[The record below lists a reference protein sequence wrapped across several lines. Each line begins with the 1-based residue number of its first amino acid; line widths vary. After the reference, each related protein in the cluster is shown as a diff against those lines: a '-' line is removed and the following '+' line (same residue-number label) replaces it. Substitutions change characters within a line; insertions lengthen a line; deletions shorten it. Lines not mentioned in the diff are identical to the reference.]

1 MTVPDDSLAE
11 YLGKWPEPKAY
22 SGSRTYCP
30 QDKPRAVRAAMITRM
45 DRDVG
50 RILDLLDEL
59 KLSDNTL
66 VIFTSDN
73 GPITAGGQD
82 PAFFNSAG
90 PLRGLKFSL
99 FEGGIRVPMIACWPG
114 KIEAGSTSDRVSDFA
129 DMFPTFAEVIGAEC
143 PDGLDGVSIVPTLL
157 GQQDRQ
163 AERKLFYWEAAPQQA
178 VRIENWKGYRP
189 RPGAPLQLYDLDED
203 VGEKRDVADVHPK
216 IVARLEQAMRD
227 ARVESAEFP
236 LGEQSA
242 KPKTARD

>member
-1 MTVPDDSLAE
+1 
-11 YLGKWPEPKAY
+11 
-22 SGSRTYCP
+22 
-30 QDKPRAVRAAMITRM
+30 M

-99 FEGGIRVPMIACWPG
+99 YEGGIRVPMIARWPG
-114 KIEAGSTSDRVSDFA
+114 KIAAGSTSDLVSDFA
-129 DMFPTFAEVIGAEC
+129 DMLPTFAEAIGATSPNEL
-143 PDGLDGVSIVPTLL
+143 DELDKLDKLDKLDGVSILPTLL
-157 GQQDRQ
+157 GHQDRQ
-163 AERKLFYWEAAPQQA
+163 AKRKLFYWEAAPQQA
-178 VRIENWKGYRP
+178 LRLEDWKGYRP
-189 RPGAPLQLYDLDED
+189 RPDAPLQLYNLREDIGETKDLAEARPD
-203 VGEKRDVADVHPK
+203 VVAILD
-216 IVARLEQAMRD
+216 QAMRD

-236 LGEQSA
+236 LTGIRAGGKSRQ
-242 KPKTARD
+242 K